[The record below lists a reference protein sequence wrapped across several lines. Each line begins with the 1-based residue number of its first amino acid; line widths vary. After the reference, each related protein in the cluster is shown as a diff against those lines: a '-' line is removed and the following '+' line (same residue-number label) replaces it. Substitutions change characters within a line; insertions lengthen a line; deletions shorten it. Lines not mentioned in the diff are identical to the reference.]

1 LANTFVGR
9 WLGVGPSRG
18 IGLMMITSGLILTA
32 VSLMVYLNPRI
43 RNIESEIPDAVPEV
57 IESDLSGDGEV
68 EMVPAE

>member
-1 LANTFVGR
+1 MVRTK
-9 WLGVGPSRG
+9 
-18 IGLMMITSGLILTA
+18 A
-32 VSLMVYLNPRI
+32 VRTLRKKLNPRI